1 MAEYKAEDIK
11 VLEGLEAV
19 RKRPA
24 MYIGD
29 VGKRGF
35 HHLLMEIIDNA
46 IDEAMAGY
54 AKNIWVRLL
63 KDNYA
68 EVEDD
73 GRGIPVDIHPQYGK
87 SALEI
92 VTTVLHAG
100 GKFDK
105 KAYKVSGGLHG
116 VGISVVNA
124 LSEHMIVEVYRDG
137 KIYRQEYRR
146 GKPLYPVKVVGET
159 DKRGTKV
166 TFKPDPEIFGEQT
179 WDRELIAFRLRE
191 LSFLNAG
198 VRITLEDL
206 RGEEPWRETY
216 YSEEGL
222 KGFVKFLNE
231 GKEPIHRN
239 VLHAKQ
245 DGEVSVEFALQY
257 NKTYYETLYSYVNN
271 IHTEEGGT
279 HVSGFKAA
287 LTRALNDYMRAKG
300 LLKKDKKISG
310 EDAKEGLCAV
320 IHVKVLEPQFEG
332 QTKTKLGNSE
342 VKGIV
347 ESFAYSAIREF
358 LETHPEDAKEIA
370 KKVISAMEARE
381 AARKAREVVRR
392 KSVFE
397 SHTLPGKLA
406 DCIERD
412 PEKAELF
419 IVEGESAGG
428 SAKQGRDR
436 YTQAILA
443 LKGKIIN
450 SEKAP
455 PIKVLKNE
463 EIRNIIQTV
472 GTGIKENFDISKLR
486 YGKIIIMTDAD
497 VDGSHIR
504 TLLLTFF
511 FRYMPQLIKRGH
523 LYAAQPP
530 LYKVKH
536 RGKVHYAYSD
546 EELEELRQR
555 LGEKI
560 EVQRFKG
567 LGEMNPREL
576 WETTMDPERRILR
589 KITIDEAE
597 LADKLF
603 SILMGENVEARREF
617 IVRHA
622 LEAELDV

>member
-1 MAEYKAEDIK
+1 
-11 VLEGLEAV
+11 
-19 RKRPA
+19 
-24 MYIGD
+24 
-29 VGKRGF
+29 
-35 HHLLMEIIDNA
+35 MEIIDNS

-54 AKNIWVRLL
+54 AKHIWVRIL
-63 KDNYA
+63 KDGYV

-124 LSEHMIVEVYRDG
+124 LSEHMVVEVYRDG

-159 DKRGTKV
+159 RKRGTLV
-166 TFKPDPEIFGEQT
+166 RFKPDPEIFGKQT

-191 LSFLNAG
+191 LSYLNAG
-198 VRITLEDL
+198 VHITLED
-206 RGEEPWRETY
+206 RREEPPFVETY

-231 GKEPIHRN
+231 GKEPIHKN
-239 VLHAKQ
+239 VVHGKQ
-245 DGEVSVEFALQY
+245 EGELSIEFALQY

-287 LTRALNDYMRAKG
+287 LTRALNDYMKAKG
-300 LLKKDKKISG
+300 FLKGNKKISG

-342 VKGIV
+342 VKGAV
-347 ESFAYSAIREF
+347 DSFVYATLKEF

-370 KKVISAMEARE
+370 KKVLSAMEARE
-381 AARKAREVVRR
+381 AAKKAREVVRR

-406 DCIERD
+406 DCIEKN

-436 YTQAILA
+436 HTQAILS

-455 PIKVLKNE
+455 PVKVLKSE
-463 EIRNIIQTV
+463 EIRNIIQTI
-472 GTGIKENFDISKLR
+472 GTGIKDNFDISKLR

-511 FRYMPQLIKRGH
+511 FRYMPELIKRGH

-530 LYKVKH
+530 LYKIKH
-536 RGKVHYAYSD
+536 RGKYYYAYSD
-546 EELEELRQR
+546 EELEEYRKK
-555 LGEKI
+555 LGENI

-576 WETTMDPERRILR
+576 WETTMNPETRILK
-589 KITIDEAE
+589 KITIEEAE

-603 SILMGENVEARREF
+603 SILMGEDVEKRREF
-617 IVRHA
+617 IIKHA